1 MTELL
6 EHCHRQGWTDG
17 LPVVPPTAERV
28 ERMLGERQA
37 QRNEVVAVL
46 PPSQGVATLE
56 KVAANAVMAG
66 CLPEHLP
73 VVEAAVRA
81 VAQPAFN
88 LDRVLTT
95 ASSQAPTLLVCGP
108 VAAAVGVSGSWEALG
123 SSARANATI
132 GRALQL
138 VLRNVA
144 SHRAGGLDHAT
155 HGHPGKYS
163 SCFTENVEA
172 SPWAPWHVERG
183 YGADESAVAVFPAE
197 APLTIVDMG
206 HDDPEGLLATIAACL
221 AIPGTYTAYFRE
233 DLWLVLSPQ
242 HARVFGDAGWSR
254 GDVARA
260 VFERAR
266 LPVAALR
273 GRGLY
278 GYMDELRPAT
288 WLEGLADD
296 ALVPIVDDVSRIV
309 VLVAGGDFGG
319 YTSALFGEG
328 VTVTESVGWPARR

>member
-1 MTELL
+1 RAGMTELL

-123 SSARANATI
+123 SSA
-132 GRALQL
+132 
-138 VLRNVA
+138 
-144 SHRAGGLDHAT
+144 
-155 HGHPGKYS
+155 
-163 SCFTENVEA
+163 
-172 SPWAPWHVERG
+172 
-183 YGADESAVAVFPAE
+183 
-197 APLTIVDMG
+197 
-206 HDDPEGLLATIAACL
+206 
-221 AIPGTYTAYFRE
+221 
-233 DLWLVLSPQ
+233 
-242 HARVFGDAGWSR
+242 
-254 GDVARA
+254 
-260 VFERAR
+260 
-266 LPVAALR
+266 
-273 GRGLY
+273 
-278 GYMDELRPAT
+278 
-288 WLEGLADD
+288 
-296 ALVPIVDDVSRIV
+296 
-309 VLVAGGDFGG
+309 
-319 YTSALFGEG
+319 
-328 VTVTESVGWPARR
+328 